1 VKGQMT
7 AMRTSTDFDH
17 NKLFEVY
24 YYDEKYRLVQTLLQN
39 NTEETLWFTGNVYN
53 FGGMVLQTN
62 KELLDTKGS
71 SLIGYAFKYGYDHD
85 WRLTKTSL
93 LHKSLE
99 TQLSALSYTETGM
112 LRDKVLHPDQS
123 AGLYQLHYSYNVRG
137 WLTEVNSL
145 KSINPALKFGMKLFY
160 EKLSEHAE
168 SHAAPQYNGNIS
180 AMQWYTRD
188 AEADNRISGYAYNYD
203 ALSRL
208 TDALLYRYDDKSVS
222 YAGHEQAIDRKQN
235 WGRVTGIGSVSDIKY
250 DKNGNILSLKRYA
263 RNDDECFLFDDLAY
277 YYDYNR
283 LKAVDDMI
291 SGQNDLGDY
300 HDNGLY
306 YSQHEKTEFYYDANG
321 NMEQDMNR
329 NIGIRYGIMHN
340 LPIYISYQQTGGGGS
355 IATIDI
361 SAATDKSGQT
371 SSTSYSGNMM
381 NYYTLHGRKLGKK
394 VYNDQ
399 PPSPSTK
406 ATLTSLCSATA
417 SPAASAMR
425 MVM

>member
-1 VKGQMT
+1 MT